1 MYKLYFLAYTCLTNL
16 SLKDIDIFDH
26 AGQHDPAALAPAFVD
41 ELPHQAHVPIEP
53 ATEVLRR
60 LASRYLNQP
69 GSQVDMVRM
78 EPGLGGGVRVVI
90 TVELADLL

>member
-1 MYKLYFLAYTCLTNL
+1 L
-16 SLKDIDIFDH
+16 LKAREIDIFDY
-26 AGQHDPAALAPAFVD
+26 AGQHAPAPAPAFVD